1 MISNILTNQSMV
13 NLAQNTAARVS
24 IETGLKAV
32 GRPGFIL
39 ADKDL
44 DKETKKYASAKEFL
58 YQAIC
63 LGVYLALIPTV
74 FKKGSFAAA
83 KKFIYKDTK
92 GFEKFKNADDF
103 LNFHKLAS
111 MEKAERINAVS
122 DTNVI
127 KQYKDRPE
135 LLKALEIEDNPA
147 NKYYLQKGVIEGGSL
162 AGSILGLAIIAPE
175 VSHRLIHP
183 IMKVLG
189 LEKTEKIKAEATPKL
204 DTKV

>member
-1 MISNILTNQSMV
+1 MINNILTSQSMV

-44 DKETKKYASAKEFL
+44 DAETKKYASVKEFL
-58 YQAIC
+58 YQSIC

-103 LNFHKLAS
+103 LNFHRLAS
-111 MEKAERINAVS
+111 MEKAERVNAVT
-122 DTNVI
+122 DANII

-135 LLKALEIEDNPA
+135 LLNALETEDNPA
-147 NKYYLQKGVIEGGSL
+147 NKYYLQKGVIEGASL
-162 AGSILGLAIIAPE
+162 AGSIIGLAVIAPE
-175 VSHRLIHP
+175 VSHKLIHP
-183 IMKVLG
+183 IMRVLG
-189 LEKTEKIKAEATPKL
+189 MEKKEEAKAETAQKL
-204 DTKV
+204 DTKA